1 VTART
6 GGISVVR
13 FRPVPS
19 QGINERLK
27 GFERGVE
34 AHTRIR
40 GITIL
45 SSMQLSLILV
55 AAVGVSAQY
64 VENLGKSNYTYN
76 SRLIAPVGVP
86 LPRATPG
93 GLQPAPVAIRP
104 TPIIARPTPIAA
116 APTTTS
122 QCTVNVFRKPSF
134 ARVCTQYQHTVS
146 YTVYTDC
153 HGCELRTLALGVGLV
168 STTTTRVSQAD
179 KIQPCRV
186 VKTVPGATAT
196 PVTACRPPLPTKRPP
211 F

>member
-13 FRPVPS
+13 FRPVSS
-19 QGINERLK
+19 QGIDERLK

-34 AHTRIR
+34 AHIRIR

-55 AAVGVSAQY
+55 AAAGVSGQY
-64 VENLGKSNYTYN
+64 VDNLSISSYTHS
-76 SRLIAPVGVP
+76 SRLIGVP

-104 TPIIARPTPIAA
+104 TPIIARPAPIAA

-168 STTTTRVSQAD
+168 STTTTHVSQAD
-179 KIQPCRV
+179 K
-186 VKTVPGATAT
+186 A
-196 PVTACRPPLPTKRPP
+196 
-211 F
+211 

>member
-19 QGINERLK
+19 QGMNERLK

-34 AHTRIR
+34 AHTRIC
-40 GITIL
+40 GIRFL

-55 AAVGVSAQY
+55 AAAGVSAQY
-64 VENLGKSNYTYN
+64 VDNLGKSNYTHS
-76 SRLIAPVGVP
+76 SRVFAPVRAP
-86 LPRATPG
+86 LPVATPG

-104 TPIIARPTPIAA
+104 TPVVARPTPIAA

-153 HGCELRTLALGVGLV
+153 HGCELKTLALGVGLV
-168 STTTTRVSQAD
+168 STTTTHASQAD
-179 KIQPCRV
+179 KI
-186 VKTVPGATAT
+186 
-196 PVTACRPPLPTKRPP
+196 
-211 F
+211 